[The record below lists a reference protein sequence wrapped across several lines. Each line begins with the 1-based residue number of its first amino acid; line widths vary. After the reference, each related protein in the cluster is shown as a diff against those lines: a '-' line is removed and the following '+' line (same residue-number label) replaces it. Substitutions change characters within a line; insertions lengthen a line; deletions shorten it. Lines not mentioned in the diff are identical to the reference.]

1 MCSSETSEKSGAEKS
16 GTELLEVAKKP
27 PEKAQIHLPEREQQP
42 DKPEEPTAPQIPAV
56 DALALTIPLP
66 ADSEDGESGVF
77 SI

>member
-27 PEKAQIHLPEREQQP
+27 PEKPHLPEREQQP

-56 DALALTIPLP
+56 DALALAIPLP